1 MDDLSGKGCG
11 CVHPRPTK
19 VTISRYI
26 FSVFFMAGG
35 VLFGPFGLVKFWY
48 VSAGAVRYCGVSHGS
63 VSFGKAGE
71 VSLAGLWWGALRC
84 VALGQARWCSLG
96 WG

>member
-1 MDDLSGKGCG
+1 
-11 CVHPRPTK
+11 
-19 VTISRYI
+19 
-26 FSVFFMAGG
+26 MAGG

-71 VSLAGLWWGALRC
+71 VGSVGECSGRIEVW
-84 VALGQARWCSLG
+84 QARYCKLRYV
-96 WG
+96 